1 LLLSALVLGVACVNY
16 ANLATARAARRIRE
30 IGVRKAIG
38 ASPAQ
43 IAAQSFAEAAGF
55 ALAALLIALAVFV
68 ALQPVVKRLLGAEV
82 DAAFFTSLSV
92 WPALAALVC
101 LVTLA
106 AGAYPAMVLSRVRP
120 MSALAAGHARLGS
133 PLFSTLL
140 VGSQFGVASFLLIA
154 LTVISMQNAEMRR
167 TALAAIHDPLVLIAN
182 PVQQTKVS
190 PTTLRERLGNV
201 PQVSGVTEL
210 WFDPWETEPV
220 IEFASSADPT
230 SPQLAVTLRF
240 VGYDF
245 FDVFGVP
252 LVAGRV
258 FDRDHADDDPSA
270 SPPSEPPPTN
280 IVVDRTFV
288 AAFGLGTP
296 EEAVGKLIY
305 RPLPAQVR
313 SGAAPPALRVVG
325 VVEDRSFS
333 FFKTSAH
340 NGAMYRIR
348 GGLELTVA
356 RVAAADLENGLRG
369 IDAAWRELAPN
380 VAVSRR
386 FLDDVF
392 EAAYAQYLRINRLLA
407 VLAVMAF
414 GICVAGLFGMAI
426 FVAGRRRRE
435 IGVRKTLGAS
445 TARMVALLLVGFA
458 TPVVIANLIAWPAAY
473 VAAHIYLN
481 QFSQAIPLTPW
492 PFVLSVAI
500 TLTIACVAVL
510 SQTLRAARTT
520 PAEVLR
526 QD

>member
-1 LLLSALVLGVACVNY
+1 
-16 ANLATARAARRIRE
+16 
-30 IGVRKAIG
+30 
-38 ASPAQ
+38 
-43 IAAQSFAEAAGF
+43 
-55 ALAALLIALAVFV
+55 
-68 ALQPVVKRLLGAEV
+68 V

-106 AGAYPAMVLSRVRP
+106 AGAYPAAVLSRVRP
-120 MSALAAGHARLGS
+120 MSALAVGRARRGS

-140 VGSQFGVASFLLIA
+140 VGVQFGVASFLLIA
-154 LTVISMQNAEMRR
+154 LTVISMQNADMRR
-167 TALAAIHDPLVLIAN
+167 TALAAIHDPLVLLAN

-190 PTTLRERLGNV
+190 PTTLRERLGKV

-220 IEFASSADPT
+220 IEFASSDDPT
-230 SPQLAVTLRF
+230 SPQLAATLRF
-240 VGYDF
+240 VGFDF

-305 RPLPAQVR
+305 RPRPAQAR
-313 SGAAPPALRVVG
+313 SGAPPSALRVIG

-333 FFKTSAH
+333 FFKTPTH
-340 NGAMYRIR
+340 NGSMYRIR

-356 RVAAADLENGLRG
+356 RVTAADLETGLRG

-386 FLDDVF
+386 FLDDAF
-392 EAAYAQYLRINRLLA
+392 ETAYAQYLRINRLLA

-458 TPVVIANLIAWPAAY
+458 TPVMIANLIAWPAAY
-473 VAAHIYLN
+473 VAARIYLN

-510 SQTLRAARTT
+510 GQTLRAARTT